1 MLVLLGPWDVTKVK
15 SLAKVWTDAK
25 TAFPFRKAKRI
36 TVSPNTESV
45 SSSAPFGGLVV
56 PIFALPT
63 RDSIK
68 SPGTPAFSLGEAP
81 QGATD
86 EYYDL
91 EVINFRRGLYGLEP
105 LDATSE
111 SAMDYDVRDISWLS
125 MIHVYGV
132 S

>member
-1 MLVLLGPWDVTKVK
+1 
-15 SLAKVWTDAK
+15 VWTDAK

-36 TVSPNTESV
+36 TVSPNTEFV

-56 PIFALPT
+56 PIFALST
-63 RDSIK
+63 GDSIE
-68 SPGTPAFSLGEAP
+68 SPSTPVFALGEVL

-91 EVINFRRGLYGLEP
+91 EVTNFRRGLYGLAP

-111 SAMDYDVRDISWLS
+111 SAKNYEVRDIS
-125 MIHVYGV
+125 
-132 S
+132 